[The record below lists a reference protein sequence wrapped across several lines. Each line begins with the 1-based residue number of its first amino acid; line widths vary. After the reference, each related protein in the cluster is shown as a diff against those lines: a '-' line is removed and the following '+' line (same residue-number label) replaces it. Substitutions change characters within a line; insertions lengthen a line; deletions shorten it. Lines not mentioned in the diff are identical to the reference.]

1 MFSALNVIIVLF
13 IFFSISRSDVPEE
26 SNVGDFLNLHESG
39 TKKMYK
45 NFVKNGFKALILHVL

>member
-45 NFVKNGFKALILHVL
+45 NFLENPI